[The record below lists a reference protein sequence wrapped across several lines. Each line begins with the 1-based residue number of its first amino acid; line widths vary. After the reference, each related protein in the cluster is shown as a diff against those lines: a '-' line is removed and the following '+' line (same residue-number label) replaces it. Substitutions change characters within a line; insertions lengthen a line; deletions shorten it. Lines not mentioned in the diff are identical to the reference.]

1 MSKMSGKMH
10 KWLPNEPLI
19 LHSQT
24 FVLHPVPMTLFEMD
38 ISPELIEKRQ
48 KRFEGTEVQHT
59 ELHVNID

>member
-1 MSKMSGKMH
+1 
-10 KWLPNEPLI
+10 
-19 LHSQT
+19 
-24 FVLHPVPMTLFEMD
+24 MTLFEMD